1 MHSCRGSVDAPLW
14 QLPVV
19 LLKVSIETRET
30 LRLHLHTIYQ
40 FLMRSSR
47 PHCYILVHRKVA
59 AVSLEEVDTVFRS
72 EIASCRDSFMSSTIW
87 QCQGVAAHSEKRLPM
102 SRLCRLATRSMKKTA
117 IFFLAYCGGVSIAH
131 AQSTFGSILG
141 TVTDVTGAIVVDATI
156 TAQSVD
162 DNVERK
168 TNSTVSGEFI
178 LENLK
183 PGHYKIT
190 AHHDGFRDVVA
201 PSVVLDARQ
210 ELRLPFVLSVA
221 VATTAVEV
229 NAGAEQVN
237 TENAT
242 ISDTVLN
249 EDVTQLPMNSRAVS
263 SSPLANLA
271 VSPSVVTDSQ
281 GNISVGGATAA
292 QTGFSVDGIS
302 TANVRANGA
311 FTMPIR
317 LRKESRK
324 PR

>member
-1 MHSCRGSVDAPLW
+1 V
-14 QLPVV
+14 
-19 LLKVSIETRET
+19 
-30 LRLHLHTIYQ
+30 
-40 FLMRSSR
+40 
-47 PHCYILVHRKVA
+47 
-59 AVSLEEVDTVFRS
+59 EEVDTVFRWK
-72 EIASCRDSFMSSTIW
+72 IASCRDSFIFSTIR
-87 QCQGVAAHSEKRLPM
+87 QCPGIAAHSEKRLRR
-102 SRLCRLATRSMKKTA
+102 SRLCRLAARSIKKTA
-117 IFFLAYCGGVSIAH
+117 TAILLLACCGGVSIAH
-131 AQSTFGSILG
+131 AQSTFGSIRG

-156 TAQSVD
+156 SAQSVD
-162 DNVERK
+162 DNVERN

-242 ISDTVLN
+242 LSDTVLS